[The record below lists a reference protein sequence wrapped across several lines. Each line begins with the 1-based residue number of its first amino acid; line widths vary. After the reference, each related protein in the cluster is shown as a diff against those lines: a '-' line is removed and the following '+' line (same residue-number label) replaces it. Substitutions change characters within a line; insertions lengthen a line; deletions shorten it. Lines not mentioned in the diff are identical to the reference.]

1 MQTTFNLLNRMEI
14 WLMKFT
20 SIKTQNALASIH

>member
-20 SIKTQNALASIH
+20 SIKGQNALASIH

>member
-14 WLMKFT
+14 WLMEFT
-20 SIKTQNALASIH
+20 SIKSQNALASIH